1 MGGAPFPP
9 CLNWGQTLVEVMKI
23 MATFFKRSHKTLLH
37 SVSLSLQKASVNP
50 CLCQRLLDIH
60 GQVWISLLWGHFSF
74 LLVIIVFNW
83 RYLRKHY
90 KSIIKGNSIKIVK
103 MNGKMLDFQRWT
115 VRKCMQS
122 REHSCLV
129 CVMWEIPR
137 ESCISAALKG
147 KTQHLKLSY

>member
-1 MGGAPFPP
+1 MLSKSLIQFSVDGWGSFPS
-9 CLNWGQTLVEVMKI
+9 LFEQGQTLVEVMKI

-115 VRKCMQS
+115 IRKCMQS

-129 CVMWEIPR
+129 CVM
-137 ESCISAALKG
+137 
-147 KTQHLKLSY
+147 